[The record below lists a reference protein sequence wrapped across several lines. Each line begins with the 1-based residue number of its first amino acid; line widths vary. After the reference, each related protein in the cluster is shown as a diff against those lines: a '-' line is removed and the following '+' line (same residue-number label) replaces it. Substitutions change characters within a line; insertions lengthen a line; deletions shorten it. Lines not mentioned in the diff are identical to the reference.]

1 MKRLHT
7 AGMTDRGKCLTAKKE
22 EREEMRRRPFAL
34 IVILV
39 AVAAIALMSNQTI
52 FAQDKQPAAPQAG
65 QEKSPQAA
73 SAPAPSKPAGGGK
86 TEALKAAQSKATV
99 AADSDSYI
107 IGPEDVLYI
116 YVWKEENLSRSVPVR
131 MDGMISIPLVDDI
144 KAAGMTPLQLK
155 ELLLA
160 KLREYVETPDVTV
173 IVTEANSYRVYVQ
186 GEVKKPGVY
195 KLRSETT
202 LVQLIIMAEGFTD
215 WANQKKITIMRKE
228 GGKDSRIVVNYK
240 KIVEGDEGAKDVM
253 LKSGDI
259 IIIPN

>member
-1 MKRLHT
+1 LDVPGGIIQEGEQMKRHPIAAFL
-7 AGMTDRGKCLTAKKE
+7 AIVLVLPLCGPSIFDR
-22 EREEMRRRPFAL
+22 
-34 IVILV
+34 VV
-39 AVAAIALMSNQTI
+39 
-52 FAQDKQPAAPQAG
+52 FAQDKPAAAPQPMTVETAPA
-65 QEKSPQAA
+65 KPDKPA
-73 SAPAPSKPAGGGK
+73 SAKPQD
-86 TEALKAAQSKATV
+86 ALKQIQSKAAV

-131 MDGMISIPLVDDI
+131 IDGMISIPLVDDI

-155 ELLLA
+155 EVLLA
-160 KLREYVETPDVTV
+160 KLREYVETPDVTI

-186 GEVKKPGVY
+186 GEVKTPGVF
-195 KLRSETT
+195 KLRSETS
-202 LVQLIIMAEGFTD
+202 LVQLIIMAGGFTD
-215 WANQKKITIMRKE
+215 WANQKKITIIRKE

-240 KIVEGDEGAKDVM
+240 KVIDGDEGAKDVM

>member
-1 MKRLHT
+1 MKGNSIAVIVAL
-7 AGMTDRGKCLTAKKE
+7 ALVMMLTG
-22 EREEMRRRPFAL
+22 P
-34 IVILV
+34 
-39 AVAAIALMSNQTI
+39 SI
-52 FAQDKQPAAPQAG
+52 FAQDKQPAAPQPTSVTA
-65 QEKSPQAA
+65 
-73 SAPAPSKPAGGGK
+73 APAAPAKPDKPAAAK
-86 TEALKAAQSKATV
+86 PQDTLKQIQSKAAV

-131 MDGMISIPLVDDI
+131 MDGMISIPLVDDV

-155 ELLLA
+155 EYLLA

-173 IVTEANSYRVYVQ
+173 IVSEANSYRVFVQ
-186 GEVKKPGVY
+186 GEVKTPGVF

-202 LVQLIIMAEGFTD
+202 LVQLIIMAGGFTD
-215 WANQKKITIMRKE
+215 WANQKKITVMRKE
-228 GGKDSRIVVNYK
+228 GGKDTRIVVNYK
-240 KIVEGDEGAKDVM
+240 KIIEGDSGEKDIV

>member
-1 MKRLHT
+1 
-7 AGMTDRGKCLTAKKE
+7 MTHRGKCLTAKKE
-22 EREEMRRRPFAL
+22 EREEMRRRPIAL

-39 AVAAIALMSNQTI
+39 AVAAIATIALTSSQTV
-52 FAQDKQPAAPQAG
+52 FAQEKQPAAPQAL
-65 QEKSPQAA
+65 QQKAPEAA
-73 SAPAPSKPAGGGK
+73 SVTAPAKPAGGGK
-86 TEALKAAQSKATV
+86 TEALKAAQAKAAV
-99 AADSDSYI
+99 AADSDNYI
-107 IGPEDVLYI
+107 IGPEDVLFV

-131 MDGMISIPLVDDI
+131 IDGMISIPLVDDI

-155 ELLLA
+155 EVLLA
-160 KLREYVETPDVTV
+160 KLREFVETPDVTI

-186 GEVKKPGVY
+186 GEVKTPGVF
-195 KLRSETT
+195 KLRTETS
-202 LVQLIIMAEGFTD
+202 LVQLIIMAGGFTD

-259 IIIPN
+259 VIIPN

>member
-1 MKRLHT
+1 MK
-7 AGMTDRGKCLTAKKE
+7 GKT
-22 EREEMRRRPFAL
+22 
-34 IVILV
+34 I
-39 AVAAIALMSNQTI
+39 AAIVALALTMMLTGPSI
-52 FAQDKQPAAPQAG
+52 FDEAVFAQDKPAAPQPANV
-65 QEKSPQAA
+65 QAT
-73 SAPAPSKPAGGGK
+73 PAIPDKPA
-86 TEALKAAQSKATV
+86 AAKPQDTLQKIQSKAAV

-155 ELLLA
+155 EVLLT
-160 KLREYVETPDVTV
+160 KLREYVETPDVTI

-186 GEVKKPGVY
+186 GEVKTPGVF

-202 LVQLIIMAEGFTD
+202 LVQLIVMAGGFTD

-228 GGKDSRIVVNYK
+228 GGKDSRIMVNYK
-240 KIVEGDEGAKDVM
+240 KIIEGDEGAKDIT

-259 IIIPN
+259 VIIPN

>member
-1 MKRLHT
+1 MK
-7 AGMTDRGKCLTAKKE
+7 GKT
-22 EREEMRRRPFAL
+22 
-34 IVILV
+34 I
-39 AVAAIALMSNQTI
+39 AAIVALALTMMLTGPSI
-52 FAQDKQPAAPQAG
+52 FDEAVFAQDKPAAAKPQDTL
-65 QEKSPQAA
+65 QKI
-73 SAPAPSKPAGGGK
+73 
-86 TEALKAAQSKATV
+86 QSKAAV

-155 ELLLA
+155 EVLLT
-160 KLREYVETPDVTV
+160 KLREFVETPDVTI

-186 GEVKKPGVY
+186 GEVKTPGVF

-202 LVQLIIMAEGFTD
+202 LVQLIVMAGGFTD

-228 GGKDSRIVVNYK
+228 GGKDSRIMVNYK
-240 KIVEGDEGAKDVM
+240 KIIEGDEGAKDIT

-259 IIIPN
+259 VIIPN

>member
-1 MKRLHT
+1 
-7 AGMTDRGKCLTAKKE
+7 MTHRGKCLTVKKE
-22 EREEMRRRPFAL
+22 EREEMRRRPIEL

-39 AVAAIALMSNQTI
+39 AVATIATIALTSNHTV
-52 FAQDKQPAAPQAG
+52 FAQEKQPAAPQAA
-65 QEKSPQAA
+65 QQKAPEAA
-73 SAPAPSKPAGGGK
+73 SIPAPAKPAGGGK
-86 TEALKAAQSKATV
+86 TETLKAAQAKAAV
-99 AADSDSYI
+99 AADSDNYI
-107 IGPEDVLYI
+107 IGPEDVLFV

-131 MDGMISIPLVDDI
+131 IDGMISIPLVDDI

-155 ELLLA
+155 EVLLA
-160 KLREYVETPDVTV
+160 KLREFVETPDVTI

-186 GEVKKPGVY
+186 GEVKTPGVF
-195 KLRSETT
+195 KLRTETS
-202 LVQLIIMAEGFTD
+202 LVQLIIMAGGFTD

-259 IIIPN
+259 VIIPN

>member
-1 MKRLHT
+1 MKGNTIAAIVTL
-7 AGMTDRGKCLTAKKE
+7 
-22 EREEMRRRPFAL
+22 AL
-34 IVILV
+34 IMMLTGP
-39 AVAAIALMSNQTI
+39 SI
-52 FAQDKQPAAPQAG
+52 FAQDKQPVAPQPTGVQAAP
-65 QEKSPQAA
+65 
-73 SAPAPSKPAGGGK
+73 PATAKPDKPA
-86 TEALKAAQSKATV
+86 AAKPQDTIQKIQSKAAV

-116 YVWKEENLSRSVPVR
+116 YVWKEDNLSRSVPVR

-173 IVTEANSYRVYVQ
+173 IVTEANSYRVFVQ
-186 GEVKKPGVY
+186 GEVKTPGVY

-202 LVQLIIMAEGFTD
+202 LVQLIIMAGGFTD

-240 KIVEGDEGAKDVM
+240 KIVDGDEGAKDVI

>member
-1 MKRLHT
+1 MAH
-7 AGMTDRGKCLTAKKE
+7 RGKCLTAKKE
-22 EREEMRRRPFAL
+22 EREEMRRRPIEL

-39 AVAAIALMSNQTI
+39 AVAAIATIALTSSQTV
-52 FAQDKQPAAPQAG
+52 FAQEKQPA
-65 QEKSPQAA
+65 SPQASQQKAPEAVSA
-73 SAPAPSKPAGGGK
+73 SAPAKPAGGGK
-86 TEALKAAQSKATV
+86 TEALKAAQAKASI
-99 AADSDSYI
+99 AADSDNYI
-107 IGPEDVLYI
+107 IGPEDVLFV

-131 MDGMISIPLVDDI
+131 IDGMISIPLVDDI

-155 ELLLA
+155 EVLLA
-160 KLREYVETPDVTV
+160 KLREFVETPDVTI

-186 GEVKKPGVY
+186 GEVKTPGVF
-195 KLRSETT
+195 KLRTETS
-202 LVQLIIMAEGFTD
+202 LVQLIIMAGGFTD

-259 IIIPN
+259 VIIPN